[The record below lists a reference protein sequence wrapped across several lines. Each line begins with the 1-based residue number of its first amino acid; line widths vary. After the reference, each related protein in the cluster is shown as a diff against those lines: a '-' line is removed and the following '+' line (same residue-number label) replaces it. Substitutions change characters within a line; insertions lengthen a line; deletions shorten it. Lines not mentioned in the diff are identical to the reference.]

1 MKVIQLYNF
10 LNKLL
15 NRYIIDKSNYM
26 NDKNTNPN
34 DTQIVV
40 RVSKEAKDQ
49 LKRLAKKN
57 NTTLTKIFKQTIS
70 QLNN

>member
-1 MKVIQLYNF
+1 M
-10 LNKLL
+10 
-15 NRYIIDKSNYM
+15 S
-26 NDKNTNPN
+26 DKNTNPN